1 MAGQSEADDAGN
13 NHDQGGSPGPP
24 QAAGRGFC
32 SVVGLALAGYVLK
45 FYCSV
50 NRLPIQPVT
59 EI

>member
-1 MAGQSEADDAGN
+1 MAGQSEAEVAAKTTTEGR
-13 NHDQGGSPGPP
+13 SPGPP